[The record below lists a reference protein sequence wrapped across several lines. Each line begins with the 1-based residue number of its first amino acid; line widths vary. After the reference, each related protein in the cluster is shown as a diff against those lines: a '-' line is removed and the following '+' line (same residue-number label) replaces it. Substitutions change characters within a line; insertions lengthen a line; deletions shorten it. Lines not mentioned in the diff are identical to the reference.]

1 MHQWALQHRK
11 PNDGRQHQQSGKK
24 LGWPGKADHECQSRL
39 NLRALLLSA
48 PILWADIGV
57 AYFLGYET
65 SQLWLDAGHPDSL
78 CLSVAGI
85 RRYTNKHLFLQ
96 LTSLLS
102 ANITKRYEIWGSPGL
117 SEFAREWSTR
127 RQEVSE
133 WVDWCMGWIKQT
145 IQTPEGGGVQGTDLS
160 TLERHLQFLPFWGT
174 LMLSGFCCCFVLFWS
189 GRKF

>member
-11 PNDGRQHQQSGKK
+11 PNDGHQHQQSGKK

-57 AYFLGYET
+57 VYFLGYET

-102 ANITKRYEIWGSPGL
+102 AKMQTLQRDMKHGDRQVWVSLPENEAQGGRRSL
-117 SEFAREWSTR
+117 SEWTGVWGESSR
-127 RQEVSE
+127 RSKLQKGVGYKGQTCPPWNGAYSSFLSE
-133 WVDWCMGWIKQT
+133 G
-145 IQTPEGGGVQGTDLS
+145 P
-160 TLERHLQFLPFWGT
+160 
-174 LMLSGFCCCFVLFWS
+174 
-189 GRKF
+189 